1 MWTSHACSPLHAKLH
16 SDELC
21 ALVVMAMKARV
32 TVVNNRMCAGCFRMK
47 ARHDT
52 CAAAEHGVPVVVCQE
67 ADEDLTE
74 AQQAA
79 IMKAGRERARRE
91 RLNDR

>member
-1 MWTSHACSPLHAKLH
+1 MFDQRCQLFSQRSANCIL
-16 SDELC
+16 
-21 ALVVMAMKARV
+21 R
-32 TVVNNRMCAGCFRMK
+32 AGCVRAEK
-47 ARHDT
+47 SPGVCVYIGTVCHDPLSQ
-52 CAAAEHGVPVVVCQE
+52 A

>member
-1 MWTSHACSPLHAKLH
+1 
-16 SDELC
+16 
-21 ALVVMAMKARV
+21 
-32 TVVNNRMCAGCFRMK
+32 
-47 ARHDT
+47 
-52 CAAAEHGVPVVVCQE
+52 VPQA

-79 IMKAGRERARRE
+79 VMKAGRERARRE